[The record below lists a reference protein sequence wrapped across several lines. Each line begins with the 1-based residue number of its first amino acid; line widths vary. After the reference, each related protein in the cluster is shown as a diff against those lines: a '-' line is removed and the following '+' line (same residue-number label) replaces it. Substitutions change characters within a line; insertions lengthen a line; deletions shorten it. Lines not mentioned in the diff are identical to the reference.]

1 MYCRR
6 SLEGIPTVFHF
17 SQKGARI
24 RISWNL
30 LGKDPPT
37 LKSECGEPSFLDI
50 VVNNH
55 CARHVYKVLSLEKR
69 QSRDPVGWT
78 PCTVACDPF
87 WGARYPVNG
96 GHKKLAEEGRCRLF
110 SRIFV
115 THGGS
120 CTRTEGFP

>member
-1 MYCRR
+1 MYWIRR

-69 QSRDPVGWT
+69 QSRDPVGGRLV
-78 PCTVACDPF
+78 PL
-87 WGARYPVNG
+87 
-96 GHKKLAEEGRCRLF
+96 LAIHSGVPDILSTGPQEIC
-110 SRIFV
+110 
-115 THGGS
+115 
-120 CTRTEGFP
+120 